1 MKTPKRHIN
10 RSYNYNKTDEII
22 ASAQSHEIIFN
33 PLSDDQIKISQLP
46 ETSGL
51 DGSDLLP
58 VVDISGISLVTK
70 KITLSNFIEST
81 FNTSILP
88 SGDNIKF
95 SFNNNVLYIYTSP
108 TGSFSDLVVS
118 NKTGSGIPVFNNS
131 PDLSGIPTAPTAN
144 SGTNNNQIANTSFVR
159 TEIANLVDSAPSTL
173 DTLNELAAALG
184 NDPNYSV
191 TIINQLSNKAN
202 LSGASF
208 SGTITSPTG
217 DFVILKQSGI
227 LVSVSGH
234 NHTTSDITNFNNSVS
249 GLLPSVTGAGYII
262 SSFDNNT
269 YTINVTGL
277 QPTGNYSLVGHSHL
291 ISDISNFASSVS
303 GLLPS
308 VTGTGYVNSLFN
320 NNLYSI
326 SVTGLQPS
334 GDYSV
339 TGHSHIISDVS
350 GLQNALDNKQPTGI
364 YASGIHTHT
373 SSEITDFN
381 SSVSGLLPSKYPT
394 VVQLGSVSGTINTD
408 ASLGD
413 IFDLILVASG
423 TLANPTNPTDGQSVR
438 WRISHDASGLILD
451 FGDQF
456 RIPSSATSPLPISST
471 SGSMDILGATYDSS
485 RTKWDIIA
493 FVPGY

>member
-10 RSYNYNKTDEII
+10 RSYNYNTVSENT
-22 ASAQSHEIIFN
+22 ASVQSHEIIFN

-46 ETSGL
+46 EASGL

-95 SFNNNVLYIYTSP
+95 TFGNNILYIHTSP
-108 TGSFSDLVVS
+108 TGSFSDLVIS

-184 NDPNYSV
+184 DDPNYSI
-191 TIINQLSNKAN
+191 TIINQLSNKSN

-217 DFVILKQSGI
+217 DFMVLKQSGI
-227 LVSVSGH
+227 SVSVSGH
-234 NHTTSDITNFNNSVS
+234 SHTV
-249 GLLPSVTGAGYII
+249 
-262 SSFDNNT
+262 
-269 YTINVTGL
+269 
-277 QPTGNYSLVGHSHL
+277 
-291 ISDISNFASSVS
+291 SDISNFASGVS

-339 TGHSHIISDVS
+339 IGHSHIITDVS
-350 GLQNALDNKQPTGI
+350 GLQNALDNKQPSGI
-364 YASGIHTHT
+364 YASGTHTHT
-373 SSEITDFN
+373 VSNITDFN
-381 SSVSGLLPSKYPT
+381 SSVSGLLPPKYPT
-394 VVQLGSVSGTINTD
+394 VVQLGSVSGTISTN

-413 IFDLILVASG
+413 IFDLTLVASG

-438 WRISHDASGLILD
+438 WRISHDANGLILN

-456 RIPSSATSPLPISST
+456 RIPSSATSPLSISST

-485 RTKWDIIA
+485 RTKWDIVA